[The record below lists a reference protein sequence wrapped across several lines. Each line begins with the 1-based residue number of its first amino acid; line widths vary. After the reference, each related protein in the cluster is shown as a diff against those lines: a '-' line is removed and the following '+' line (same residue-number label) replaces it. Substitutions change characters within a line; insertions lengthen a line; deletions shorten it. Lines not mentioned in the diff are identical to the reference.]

1 MATEGG
7 FPMRRGAVRF
17 GAIAVTVL
25 FAGMVGANE
34 GTMGDSVP
42 GEGNCGTSPTPAK
55 SPAVTTETDPASGAA
70 EVGIGRSTGAVKGS
84 GDEGGTAAGMPGKG
98 PESGH

>member
-1 MATEGG
+1 
-7 FPMRRGAVRF
+7 MRRGAVRF

-34 GTMGDSVP
+34 GTMDG
-42 GEGNCGTSPTPAK
+42 CAASPSPAK
-55 SPAVTTETDPASGAA
+55 SPAAATKNDPASGAP
-70 EVGIGRSTGAVKGS
+70 EVGIGRATGAVKSS

>member
-1 MATEGG
+1 
-7 FPMRRGAVRF
+7 MRRGAVRF

-34 GTMGDSVP
+34 GTMDG
-42 GEGNCGTSPTPAK
+42 CAASP
-55 SPAVTTETDPASGAA
+55 SPARSPAAATKNDPASGAP
-70 EVGIGRSTGAVKGS
+70 EVGIGRATGAVKSS

>member
-1 MATEGG
+1 
-7 FPMRRGAVRF
+7 MRRGVVRF

-25 FAGMVGANE
+25 LAGIVGANE
-34 GTMGDSVP
+34 GAMGGSGRGQD
-42 GEGNCGTSPTPAK
+42 GCGASPSPAK
-55 SPAVTTETDPASGAA
+55 SPAAATKNDPASGAP
-70 EVGIGRSTGAVKGS
+70 EVGIGRATGAVKSS